1 MEKLELKLA
10 LSEDN
15 EELDAPDVSGLLRQ
29 SSVFSVHARRQSTT
43 RGTSLVVKM
52 VEPQRLLLRDT
63 QST

>member
-29 SSVFSVHARRQSTT
+29 SSVLSVRARRQSTT
-43 RGTSLVVKM
+43 RSTTLVVKM
-52 VEPQRLLLRDT
+52 VYPT
-63 QST
+63 I

>member
-29 SSVFSVHARRQSTT
+29 SSVFSVRDRRRLTTRSTT
-43 RGTSLVVKM
+43 FVVTAHF
-52 VEPQRLLLRDT
+52 QCT
-63 QST
+63 QLS